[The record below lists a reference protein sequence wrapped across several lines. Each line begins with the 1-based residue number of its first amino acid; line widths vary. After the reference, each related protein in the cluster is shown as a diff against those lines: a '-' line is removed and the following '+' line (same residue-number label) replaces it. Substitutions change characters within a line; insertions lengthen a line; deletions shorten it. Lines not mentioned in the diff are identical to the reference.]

1 MVAQTTILGDQVWPA
16 IIWPGQPLSNPA
28 LYPVLKVKKRR
39 MNFQEQE
46 DILHEPWWVTVMGC
60 VRLAVLYAFALIAV

>member
-1 MVAQTTILGDQVWPA
+1 MEFPVTRNHLGRTAFVQ
-16 IIWPGQPLSNPA
+16 PGLVSWAETQQ
-28 LYPVLKVKKRR
+28 RR

-60 VRLAVLYAFALIAV
+60 LTLAVLYAFMLIAV